1 MSARRPPTTSCRPR
15 RRRSAANGRA
25 APDRC
30 RRLAPTARGRWP
42 QSLGVPSPHPPVPAE
57 RRAELDGGVPAVLA
71 GRPLKC
77 GAEVGVLAVQHP
89 EMLLAVA
96 AAHARFRGAGR
107 ARGRSRSAARRPWG
121 RPRSLPGARRRR
133 RHGLEH
139 REPGAGGRLPS
150 ADDQVLGLQPIER
163 VDPRASDRLRRFD
176 RGAADEDREAR
187 EARPLVGLSRSWLQA
202 MVARS
207 VRWRSGASRSPGA
220 KAPSAAS
227 RRSAI
232 SAGVSS
238 AQRAAASSI
247 PSGRPSTRRQ
257 MSASVKSPST
267 ARTTSSAS
275 RVLPTPPAP
284 VSVSSLMDLSRRRA
298 AIAAIASARPT
309 VRFGFAGSVW
319 WRRGAVSRS
328 YPRVAVGAR
337 PGRYVP
343 PPAELTLRPAARRR
357 QLVVLEP
364 APASSRSAAAT
375 LFNTGI
381 R

>member
-1 MSARRPPTTSCRPR
+1 MAPGD
-15 RRRSAANGRA
+15 GRA
-25 APDRC
+25 QR
-30 RRLAPTARGRWP
+30 
-42 QSLGVPSPHPPVPAE
+42 
-57 RRAELDGGVPAVLA
+57 
-71 GRPLKC
+71 
-77 GAEVGVLAVQHP
+77 
-89 EMLLAVA
+89 
-96 AAHARFRGAGR
+96 
-107 ARGRSRSAARRPWG
+107 
-121 RPRSLPGARRRR
+121 
-133 RHGLEH
+133 
-139 REPGAGGRLPS
+139 
-150 ADDQVLGLQPIER
+150 
-163 VDPRASDRLRRFD
+163 
-176 RGAADEDREAR
+176 
-187 EARPLVGLSRSWLQA
+187 
-202 MVARS
+202 
-207 VRWRSGASRSPGA
+207 RWRFGASRSPGA

-267 ARTTSSAS
+267 ARATSSAS

-343 PPAELTLRPAARRR
+343 PPAEPTLRPAARRR